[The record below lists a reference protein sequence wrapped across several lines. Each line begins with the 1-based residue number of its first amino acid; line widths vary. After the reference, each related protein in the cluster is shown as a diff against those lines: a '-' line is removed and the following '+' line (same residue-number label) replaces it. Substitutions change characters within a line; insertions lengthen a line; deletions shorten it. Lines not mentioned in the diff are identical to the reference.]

1 MVRVREY
8 GAEMAR
14 RILKR
19 QPSANSSPTQAETNS
34 IVFAQS
40 QGKFLIELQTKE
52 IMTEFEVGGIR
63 TADGLV

>member
-1 MVRVREY
+1 
-8 GAEMAR
+8 MAR